1 LGNLSLY
8 DNSPIQ
14 LINEKEMLTNVNI
27 VLNELKKGSNVDL
40 MMINNMWLNNGLAWI
55 VNLLQKW
62 AYELLLCKLSGD
74 CKYFP
79 NDIEAVHKL
88 ALNADLSKL
97 LTYQK
102 SLNTIKS
109 YAQTSVNKEINLNS
123 VMIEYK
129 KIFTD

>member
-1 LGNLSLY
+1 MAF
-8 DNSPIQ
+8 SPASSFCFSKQ
-14 LINEKEMLTNVNI
+14 KQP
-27 VLNELKKGSNVDL
+27 
-40 MMINNMWLNNGLAWI
+40 
-55 VNLLQKW
+55 NLL
-62 AYELLLCKLSGD
+62 
-74 CKYFP
+74 KYFP
-79 NDIEAVHKL
+79 NDIKVVHKL